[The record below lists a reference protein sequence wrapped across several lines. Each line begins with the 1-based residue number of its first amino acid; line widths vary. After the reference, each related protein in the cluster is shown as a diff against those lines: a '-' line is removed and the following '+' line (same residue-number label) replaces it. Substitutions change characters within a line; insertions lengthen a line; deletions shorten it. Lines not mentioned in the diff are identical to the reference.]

1 MEWVEPP
8 AAERPKAK
16 EMVMGFRRDKALPS
30 PVCTGETDV
39 DLVDTYKYL
48 GVVLDNKLEWTATTR
63 RA

>member
-1 MEWVEPP
+1 
-8 AAERPKAK
+8 
-16 EMVMGFRRDKALPS
+16 MVMGFRRDKALPS